1 MIRKKI
7 VKNSNVIENECVEE
21 LWRPS
26 LAKEARRKKLVH
38 LPQWFSWR
46 HSRVACVPRYPSW
59 SQAWSSSDWSVPRS
73 RGMVIGLR
81 WAGRSER
88 GRGASWKIAKVAE
101 GEERIS
107 SCPPGVCYSPWS
119 CSFRSF
125 SLPLS
130 FSLFRLLRLDAVPF
144 PLRWK
149 KSPCSRR
156 QRGMSATGHSAVRCI
171 RFQQWISSTWNRE
184 ILWIKPGTST
194 ESRTNWKGTVTTAD
208 HCLACTES
216 RIVESAVARRE
227 VHANMSSFL
236 MNPSTGGG
244 YHHHQHQQ
252 AASSHH
258 LAATSVMV
266 DPKFPPSEEY
276 SQSNYIPSTGAE
288 FFPASGGGHHL
299 NHPQSHQL
307 QYGYHQHHHQA
318 ASTPYGASSAVQL
331 NGGYAGYGS
340 YYGPHHPHHQV
351 HAVHHASLHPHHH
364 AVGAL
369 AMPPEAQQPPL
380 TCPSSMQNQQQ
391 PQQQQPPVS
400 ASTVLGS
407 TPLSPGIMQN
417 HVQPPDSLQHHQQP
431 SQQQTPHESNACSP
445 ASSSQLHRDNS
456 PDLQQQPSTGQQSQH
471 IQNSQQQQ
479 PTQQQQQ
486 NQQQSQQQHHVDEG
500 SDQDDMEDDQMMDGS
515 PGMLEDEEEEEENGD
530 RVIYPWMKKIHV
542 AGVGELELSTP
553 LFIPTIQWR
562 RRLSNCSMVAQ
573 FRQVPPRNMLFPV
586 IWRLN
591 VQALIEF

>member
-1 MIRKKI
+1 
-7 VKNSNVIENECVEE
+7 
-21 LWRPS
+21 
-26 LAKEARRKKLVH
+26 
-38 LPQWFSWR
+38 
-46 HSRVACVPRYPSW
+46 
-59 SQAWSSSDWSVPRS
+59 
-73 RGMVIGLR
+73 
-81 WAGRSER
+81 
-88 GRGASWKIAKVAE
+88 
-101 GEERIS
+101 
-107 SCPPGVCYSPWS
+107 
-119 CSFRSF
+119 
-125 SLPLS
+125 
-130 FSLFRLLRLDAVPF
+130 
-144 PLRWK
+144 
-149 KSPCSRR
+149 
-156 QRGMSATGHSAVRCI
+156 
-171 RFQQWISSTWNRE
+171 
-184 ILWIKPGTST
+184 
-194 ESRTNWKGTVTTAD
+194 
-208 HCLACTES
+208 
-216 RIVESAVARRE
+216 
-227 VHANMSSFL
+227 MSSFL

-542 AGVGELELSTP
+542 AGVANGSYQPGMEPKRQRTAYTRHQILELEKEFHYNRYLT
-553 LFIPTIQWR
+553 R
-562 RRLSNCSMVAQ
+562 RRRIEIAHTLVLSERQIKIWFQNRRMKWKKDNKLPNTKNVRRKNANGQTAPPSAKPAKTPATRSKLATGNNNSQRKNNNNSPSSGIDASLDSGVGLTDMADVHAVNAALPHTNVVHPSFQGHPHPLAHLQAQ
-573 FRQVPPRNMLFPV
+573 LSHHHVSGMMEGPTGGPLGHIGSGSISPLAPATSPSGLSQVSAPIPPPAIKSDYGLT
-586 IWRLN
+586 
-591 VQALIEF
+591 AL